1 MSLNKKWCQQYW
13 EIGEVFYS
21 DYTNYLSM
29 VLKNLKIIE
38 KWWKD
43 LYRHFI
49 PK

>member
-29 VLKNLKIIE
+29 VLKKSQN
-38 KWWKD
+38 
-43 LYRHFI
+43 YRKMMKRLI
-49 PK
+49 